1 MTNGSARFGRK
12 IIGYTPDGKQVYAND
27 LSSEAF
33 GEILLQKDPADGIC
47 NICLKEFSAL
57 SEEHVPPKCTGNR
70 GRYRFISYLNFMTDS
85 STKPLGFSQNGIKYR
100 TVCTECNNI
109 TLKHCDDAISELF
122 NPFLDDNISQ
132 EQFGVSYRPNLVIR
146 GILGHFLSAKTS
158 HVRSTTEDLFVRALQ
173 NMSDPIPEQLGF
185 YVLPY
190 TLPEIR
196 IVRDLLLVVNSSP
209 TLFNVMKVYPFAF
222 IVTSERVFAPFP
234 NWHEYFELNP
244 DSYVRLEPLNSNPVR
259 CGWPENSGA
268 QVLGLHAA
276 QSVIAFPA

>member
-122 NPFLDDNISQ
+122 NPSWMTTFRKS
-132 EQFGVSYRPNLVIR
+132 NLV
-146 GILGHFLSAKTS
+146 S
-158 HVRSTTEDLFVRALQ
+158 H
-173 NMSDPIPEQLGF
+173 
-185 YVLPY
+185 
-190 TLPEIR
+190 
-196 IVRDLLLVVNSSP
+196 IVRTLSLGGYSDIFFQQKLPMYDRQLRTCSYELCRTCQTPSRSS
-209 TLFNVMKVYPFAF
+209 LDSMYFLIRFRK
-222 IVTSERVFAPFP
+222 
-234 NWHEYFELNP
+234 FEL
-244 DSYVRLEPLNSNPVR
+244 SEI
-259 CGWPENSGA
+259 CCWW
-268 QVLGLHAA
+268 
-276 QSVIAFPA
+276 